1 MRKEGMTANPFKKIA
16 AILLGLALLAG
27 AGASAASAADPAGIT
42 MSQPATLSQAD
53 INAHWSPARMQA
65 ADSNQ
70 PVAQP
75 GATISAGR
83 AGTGA
88 KAAVGKIKAR
98 KARKV
103 RVAPPAA
110 VGFSALQ
117 VIQQGWLASA
127 NYPNNVGRLYYD
139 TPDGPKVCTATVVDT
154 NLVLTAA
161 HCVWDRATDR
171 EHTNF
176 RFVPK
181 KLGTSEPFGS
191 WTRGRALLYNTYRYQ
206 GLYSKD
212 YAFIKFQPSSRG
224 NLSTNVGV
232 SYILANPSLSS
243 NLYNLGYPIS
253 GAFRKYGGNY
263 IWFCYSPYG
272 GYTSDAAGYTIRM
285 GCMGNGG
292 VSGGPWFHYYN
303 NSWNYV
309 ASVNSTCFNS
319 QMHCNDAPEAVAE
332 ELRGPYFNNDTL
344 ALFRQAQT
352 MQAG

>member
-1 MRKEGMTANPFKKIA
+1 MKANPFKRIA
-16 AILLGLALLAG
+16 AIAVTLALLAG
-27 AGASAASAADPAGIT
+27 AGASAATAADPSGVSL
-42 MSQPATLSQAD
+42 SQPSTLSQAE
-53 INAHWSPARMQA
+53 INDHWSQARMQA
-65 ADSNQ
+65 AASDQ
-70 PVAQP
+70 PTAQP
-75 GATISAGR
+75 GGTVSAGR

-88 KAAVGKIKAR
+88 KTIVAKTKAK

-110 VGFSALQ
+110 AGFSALA

-127 NYPNNVGRLYYD
+127 SYPTNVGRLYYD
-139 TPDGPKVCTATVVDT
+139 TPRGPRVCTGTVVDV
-154 NLVLTAA
+154 NVVLTAA
-161 HCVWDRATDR
+161 HCVWDRATDT

-181 KLGTSEPFGS
+181 KLGTSEPFGG
-191 WTRGRALLYNTYRYQ
+191 WTRGRALLYNSYRFQ
-206 GLYSKD
+206 GLGSKD
-212 YAFIKFQPSSRG
+212 YAFIKFQPSGRG
-224 NLSTNVGV
+224 NLSTNVGI
-232 SYILANPSLSS
+232 SYILANPSLTS

-253 GAFRKYGGNY
+253 GAFAKYGGNY

-272 GYTSDAAGYTIRM
+272 GYYSDAGGYTIRM

-344 ALFRQAQT
+344 ALFRQAQG

>member
-1 MRKEGMTANPFKKIA
+1 MKANPFKKIA
-16 AILLGLALLAG
+16 AIVLALALLAG
-27 AGASAASAADPAGIT
+27 AGASAAAAADPSGVSISA
-42 MSQPATLSQAD
+42 PATESQAA
-53 INAHWSPARMQA
+53 INAHWSQGRMQA

-70 PVAQP
+70 PAAEP
-75 GATISAGR
+75 GATMSAGR
-83 AGTGA
+83 AGSGVKPRVA
-88 KAAVGKIKAR
+88 KAKA
-98 KARKV
+98 KAARKV
-103 RVAPPAA
+103 RVAPPAS

-117 VIQQGWLASA
+117 VIQQGWLAAA
-127 NYPNNVGRLYYD
+127 NYPSNVGRLYYD
-139 TPDGPKVCTATVVDT
+139 TPVGGKVCTATVVDI

-161 HCVWDRATDR
+161 HCVWDRATDTQ
-171 EHTNF
+171 HTNF

-181 KLGTSEPFGS
+181 KMGASEPFGA
-191 WTRGRALLYNTYRYQ
+191 WTRGRAILWNGYRLQ

-224 NLSTNVGV
+224 NLSTNVGT
-232 SYILANPSLSS
+232 SSILANAPLNS

-253 GAFRKYGGNY
+253 GAFQKYGGNY

-272 GYTSDAAGYTIRM
+272 GSYSDAGGYIIRM

-303 NSWNYV
+303 GSWNYV

-344 ALFRQAQT
+344 ELFRLAQGL
-352 MQAG
+352 QAG